1 MKRVFSGVQPSGILH
16 LGNYFGAIKRFADFQ
31 EGYDC
36 YYCIVDLHA
45 ITVYQDPKGLPSQ
58 IQDTALY
65 YLAAGLDPEK
75 STLFVQSDVS
85 CHAELSWIL
94 ECTATFGELSRMT
107 QFKDK
112 SEGRES
118 VSAGLFTYPVLMA
131 ADILLYDTDIVPV
144 GEDQKQHVELCR
156 DLAER
161 FNSRYGETFKMPEP
175 IIPKFGS
182 RIKSLQDPDKK
193 MSKSDPDPLSYVSL
207 DDSKDEVVRKVRRA
221 VTDSGREI
229 VYLPDEKPA
238 IANLMTIYSLCTG
251 KSISEIESDFAGR
264 GYADFKSELAEVII
278 KELEPVQQRYK
289 EYRDSGELSAV
300 LREGAQKANEVASTV
315 LRRAK
320 ERTGLS
326 ILVDPTKRKLY

>member
-1 MKRVFSGVQPSGILH
+1 MKRVFSGVQPSGVLH
-16 LGNYFGAIKRFADFQ
+16 LGNYFGAIRRFVDFQ
-31 EGYDC
+31 DGYDC

-45 ITVYQDPKGLPSQ
+45 ITVYQDPKELPKQ

-65 YLAAGLDPEK
+65 YLAAGLDPK
-75 STLFVQSDVS
+75 KTTLFVQSDVP

-94 ECTATFGELSRMT
+94 ECVATFGELSRMT

-112 SEGRES
+112 AEGKES

-175 IIPKFGS
+175 FIPQFGS
-182 RIKSLQDPDKK
+182 RIKSLQDPNKK
-193 MSKSDPDPLSYVSL
+193 MSKSDPDPNSYISL
-207 DDSKDEVVRKVRRA
+207 DDPKDEIVKKIRRA

-229 VYLPDEKPA
+229 IYLPEEKPA
-238 IANLMTIYSLCTG
+238 IANLMTIYALCTG
-251 KSISEIESDFAGR
+251 KSLPEIEQHFSGK
-264 GYADFKSELAEVII
+264 GYADFKKDLADVVIQELM
-278 KELEPVQQRYK
+278 PVQERYK
-289 EYRDSGELSAV
+289 DYRNSGDLPHI
-300 LREGAQKANEVASTV
+300 LREGAVKANQVSSGV
-315 LRRAK
+315 LKRAK
-320 ERTGLS
+320 ERLGLS
-326 ILVDPTKRKLY
+326 LLIDPTQRKF